1 MITLKI
7 NCSRIAK
14 EHLYAGK
21 NGKYL
26 DLALFEN
33 RDGIDQYGNDGFVT
47 QSVGKDARER
57 GEKGPIIGNWK
68 RLEKR
73 AQQPSRPAAKPQK
86 PADPLNGAPGRDGGP
101 IDDDDV
107 PF

>member
-1 MITLKI
+1 MIAIKI
-7 NCSRIAK
+7 NCSRIVK

-33 RDGIDQYGNDGFVT
+33 RDGPDQYGNDGFVT
-47 QSVGKDARER
+47 QSVSKDARER
-57 GEKGPIIGNWK
+57 GDRGPIIGNWK
-68 RLEKR
+68 RIEKR
-73 AQQPSRPAAKPQK
+73 AQQAASASATRAPK
-86 PADPLNGAPGRDGGP
+86 PADPLNGESP
-101 IDDDDV
+101 DDDV